1 MTHLVRVLAIAFA
14 LALVLPSFAF
24 GDEEAYYFDKVYNA
38 GLDTG
43 YSEVNPIEEGDPHFG
58 WKLGT
63 FKVSGFTQVAE
74 NSDGSKVFLK
84 TVGDTV
90 VLSFTLNEDI
100 DALNGNEQLLV
111 NSDSGGFDQSMGV
124 SKTEL
129 GRGALFVR
137 YTDYQ
142 NATHE
147 PEIYVDYFEGIEV
160 GATTEVQLCEEGDY
174 EVVLDYELRNDVRK
188 VGPISVLPE
197 YSDYSIRFNFSVRNG
212 NCMIFPLDAQT
223 GSELTNES
231 YAPNGFKLDLANSR
245 FLDINVKRDVMA
257 DGSGRLV
264 EDTRFNGPA
273 RDGDIYSDEGVYTL
287 TATNKDT
294 GQSTVK
300 VIYVGD
306 NPTLKTYVEEGK
318 SVEEMN
324 ALMGSAALY
333 AGETTPT
340 EESGSTR
347 EAESAEEP
355 GRLGR
360 ERVSAIVAIVAIVAA
375 SAVAPFALYAIRR
388 KKKLASRRTELL
400 AADAYDVG
408 SRKGDDQGGSDA

>member
-1 MTHLVRVLAIAFA
+1 MKYLVRVLAIAFT

-24 GDEEAYYFDKVYNA
+24 GDEGAYYFDKVYNA

-43 YSEVNPIEEGDPHFG
+43 YSETNLIEEGDPHFG
-58 WKLGT
+58 WKIGT
-63 FKVSGFTQVAE
+63 FKVSGFTQVADS
-74 NSDGSKVFLK
+74 SDGSKVFLK

-90 VLSFTLNEDI
+90 VLSFTLNENI
-100 DALNGNEQLLV
+100 DALNGNGQLSV
-111 NSDSGGFDQSMGV
+111 NSDSGGFDQSMGI

-142 NATHE
+142 NATHA
-147 PEIYVDYFEGIEV
+147 PEVYVDYFEGIEV

-174 EVVLDYELRNDVRK
+174 EVVLDYELCNDVRK

-245 FLDINVKRDVMA
+245 FLDINVKRDVVA

-273 RDGDIYSDEGVYTL
+273 RDGDVYSDEGVYTL

-300 VIYVGD
+300 VIYVGND
-306 NPTLKTYVEEGK
+306 PRLKTYVVEGK
-318 SVEEMN
+318 SIEEMN
-324 ALMGSAALY
+324 ALIDSDELY
-333 AGETTPT
+333 SDEATPV
-340 EESGSTR
+340 EESGSVH
-347 EAESAEEP
+347 EAGS
-355 GRLGR
+355 GKDLDTLGR
-360 ERVSAIVAIVAIVAA
+360 EGAIAVVAVIAA
-375 SAVAPFALYAIRR
+375 SAVALFVVFAIRR
-388 KKKLASRRTELL
+388 KKKLAFKRAELL
-400 AADAYDVG
+400 SVDAYDVDPH
-408 SRKGDDQGGSDA
+408 KGDDQGGSDA

>member
-1 MTHLVRVLAIAFA
+1 MKYLVRVLAIAFT

-43 YSEVNPIEEGDPHFG
+43 YSETNLIEEGDPHFG
-58 WKLGT
+58 WKIGT
-63 FKVSGFTQVAE
+63 FKVSGFTQVADS
-74 NSDGSKVFLK
+74 SDGSKVFLK

-90 VLSFTLNEDI
+90 VLSFTLSENI
-100 DALNGNEQLLV
+100 DALNGNGQLSV
-111 NSDSGGFDQSMGV
+111 NSDSGGFDQLMGI

-142 NATHE
+142 NATHA
-147 PEIYVDYFEGIEV
+147 PEVYVDYFEGIEV

-174 EVVLDYELRNDVRK
+174 EVVLDYELCNDVRK
-188 VGPISVLPE
+188 VGPISIFPE
-197 YSDYSIRFNFSVRNG
+197 YCDYSIRFNFSVRNG

-245 FLDINVKRDVMA
+245 FLDINVKRDVVA

-273 RDGDIYSDEGVYTL
+273 CDGDVYSDEGIYTL
-287 TATNKDT
+287 TAMNKDT

-306 NPTLKTYVEEGK
+306 NPTLKTYAEEGK

-324 ALMGSAALY
+324 ALIDSDELCSDEATPVEEGGSVHE
-333 AGETTPT
+333 AG
-340 EESGSTR
+340 SGKDLDT
-347 EAESAEEP
+347 
-355 GRLGR
+355 LGR
-360 ERVSAIVAIVAIVAA
+360 EGAIVVVAVIAA
-375 SAVAPFALYAIRR
+375 SAVALFVVFAIRR
-388 KKKLASRRTELL
+388 KKKLAFKRAELL
-400 AADAYDVG
+400 SVDVYDVDPH
-408 SRKGDDQGGSDA
+408 KGDDRGGSDA